1 MQNCIYYKRIGKI
14 CKQFLWYVTWIN
26 SVRNKIADLRIIK
39 YSLPQDCLALRETK
53 SDKYEPDEI
62 EIKIV
67 VVLLGFIKTT
77 DPPTTYHLPTDL
89 PTFYPPTYRLTIIKI
104 VKIEDQLLNLFC
116 TLYFLKTFRFSDFL
130 LLLSNYYWAKK

>member
-1 MQNCIYYKRIGKI
+1 M
-14 CKQFLWYVTWIN
+14 
-26 SVRNKIADLRIIK
+26 IK

-130 LLLSNYYWAKK
+130 LLLSNYY

>member
-1 MQNCIYYKRIGKI
+1 MI
-14 CKQFLWYVTWIN
+14 CYLNK

-39 YSLPQDCLALRETK
+39 QSLPLDCLALRETK
-53 SDKYEPDEI
+53 SDKYGPDEI

-77 DPPTTYHLPTDL
+77 NHQPTDPPTTYHSPTNL

-116 TLYFLKTFRFSDFL
+116 TLYFLKTFTFSDFL
-130 LLLSNYYWAKK
+130 LLLSNYY